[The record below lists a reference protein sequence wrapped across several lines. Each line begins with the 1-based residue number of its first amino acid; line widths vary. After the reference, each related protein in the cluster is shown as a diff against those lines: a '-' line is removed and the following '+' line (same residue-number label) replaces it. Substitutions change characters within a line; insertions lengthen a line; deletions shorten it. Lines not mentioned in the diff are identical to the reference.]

1 MSRRFSSGDPDFGS
15 DSFLDIVC
23 NIVGILI
30 ILIVVVGV
38 QVQQQPP
45 ESPITLP
52 ANPILDEQDLQ
63 LQQQQVTLKNAAQ
76 QRRRLVADQKKLQR
90 VITQLRSAR
99 GVLQQEDERLSAAV
113 LSASNRLRNLTSS
126 QHEAAKNRQDS
137 EQQLAMKKAR
147 VDELELQVQNRQQE
161 IRFFSASLAE
171 SAEVQVELTNQQE
184 FFLAQTLEL
193 REQLQAEEQQAVSP
207 DRLLHRLSPL
217 GKPVESGEVHF
228 RLDQGR
234 ISEIPLETL
243 LDLLRS
249 QLRARQSVM
258 FRLNEFRGETGAIS
272 GYSLLY
278 EVEKRGPSPLQA
290 LQTGDNR
297 IIIQVS
303 RWELRV
309 EEQLFEESTEDAV
322 RSGARFRSRLE
333 TLPPE
338 SAVTIWVYENSFTH
352 FAALRE
358 LAHSL
363 QLRVAARPLPD
374 DAPIIGSPG
383 GSRSSAQ

>member
-1 MSRRFSSGDPDFGS
+1 
-15 DSFLDIVC
+15 
-23 NIVGILI
+23 
-30 ILIVVVGV
+30 
-38 QVQQQPP
+38 
-45 ESPITLP
+45 
-52 ANPILDEQDLQ
+52 
-63 LQQQQVTLKNAAQ
+63 
-76 QRRRLVADQKKLQR
+76 
-90 VITQLRSAR
+90 
-99 GVLQQEDERLSAAV
+99 
-113 LSASNRLRNLTSS
+113 
-126 QHEAAKNRQDS
+126 
-137 EQQLAMKKAR
+137 
-147 VDELELQVQNRQQE
+147 
-161 IRFFSASLAE
+161 
-171 SAEVQVELTNQQE
+171 
-184 FFLAQTLEL
+184 
-193 REQLQAEEQQAVSP
+193 
-207 DRLLHRLSPL
+207 
-217 GKPVESGEVHF
+217 
-228 RLDQGR
+228 
-234 ISEIPLETL
+234 
-243 LDLLRS
+243 
-249 QLRARQSVM
+249 M

-383 GSRSSAQ
+383 GSRSNAQ